1 MTDKLHELVKHV
13 GHSGRN
19 ILACCWMRLPMYK
32 YAAHVWAAHQ
42 SGPRQLDQIFFEL
55 LQNGVTTRS
64 QLAECLGID
73 DNSFIFAHLDIL
85 VREGYVEE
93 AENRYAMTEHGKKFV
108 DGAFMEE
115 SFCSEKFTFHWNEV
129 QESVVPKPNK
139 TAKQSDGKGPVKW
152 VKHQGGL
159 AREKLLS
166 VLAESFNHANRS
178 KSMEYH
184 SIDDSD
190 RGGFINSKETN
201 AEYIAIF
208 YESTPNTS
216 GIWRVDLR
224 KVEGDGEPVLCRDLT
239 EAANDH
245 DRPWRSQF
253 EKHLLEMK
261 A

>member
-85 VREGYVEE
+85 AREGYVAET
-93 AENRYAMTEHGKKFV
+93 ENRYTMTEQGKNFV
-108 DGAFMEE
+108 DGKFLEE
-115 SFCSEKFTFHWNEV
+115 SFRSKKFTFHWNEV

-139 TAKQSDGKGPVKW
+139 TGKRSDGKEPVKW

-159 AREKLLS
+159 NQEKLLS
-166 VLAESFNHANRS
+166 VLAESFNKEKQS
-178 KSMEYH
+178 QSLEYH
-184 SIDDSD
+184 SIDDSE
-190 RGGFINSKETN
+190 RGGLIQSKKIW
-201 AEYIAIF
+201 AEYVAVF
-208 YESTPNTS
+208 YDSTSNAS
-216 GIWRVDLR
+216 GDWKVELR
-224 KVEGDGEPVLCRDLT
+224 KKDGDGELDLCSGLT

-245 DRPWRSQF
+245 DKPWRNQF
-253 EKHLLEMK
+253 EKHLQEMK
-261 A
+261 S